1 MEGALSEESFAVK
14 PLTVV
19 VAVIVG
25 ALLICFGSAVFLG
38 GTKMR
43 PLFGMSADALAGPM
57 PARDAGVP

>member
-1 MEGALSEESFAVK
+1 MK
-14 PLTVV
+14 PVSIV

-43 PLFGMSADALAGPM
+43 PLFGMSADALAGPT
-57 PARDAGVP
+57 PTRDAGLP